1 MRDRRR
7 AAAFFFFFRRRKI
20 EDAYVF
26 FYSEKTCAANLCYV
40 VLVRP
45 FSKVMRTSQLVS
57 NLALDSYPT
66 TSRTSANGDHA
77 RSFRSARVRVQ
88 LRDLA
93 YSSCEDPLTRPLGRG
108 GTSREMRDV
117 TRGWGASGRPLV
129 CSRVGDRIETGRPG
143 AKFKKCERDG
153 AASSVRRG
161 FLLGGENKMTA
172 AGTHRPDARARAATS
187 FDTPSSGGAS
197 VPSRIRPESTVRE
210 TPHPVTR
217 ALSSSMPRS
226 RSRDFRRIC
235 VRAVFWSTAPKPE
248 RARVTKHAERRA
260 RVPPLDLLRC
270 AHLLARELRTMRR
283 ARPRRFSAGRFRLV
297 RTGAPA
303 VCRVCRAIF
312 SYESTVLFSNSACM
326 TLSGAGASFCG

>member
-1 MRDRRR
+1 LRRR
-7 AAAFFFFFRRRKI
+7 SDSQTWRVDADERFSRKRASGSGEKIDFSLFVFSTNELSLSRR
-20 EDAYVF
+20 AGTA
-26 FYSEKTCAANLCYV
+26 S
-40 VLVRP
+40 
-45 FSKVMRTSQLVS
+45 
-57 NLALDSYPT
+57 
-66 TSRTSANGDHA
+66 
-77 RSFRSARVRVQ
+77 

-93 YSSCEDPLTRPLGRG
+93 YSSCEKPLTRAFGRG
-108 GTSREMRDV
+108 GTSREIRDV
-117 TRGWGASGRPLV
+117 PRGWGASGRPLFS
-129 CSRVGDRIETGRPG
+129 SRLGDTERRTRG
-143 AKFKKCERDG
+143 AISRLKKFALVTIQTRSEDAQLVAEKTLEREEKDG
-153 AASSVRRG
+153 TDR
-161 FLLGGENKMTA
+161 
-172 AGTHRPDARARAATS
+172 AGLEPRARATTS

-226 RSRDFRRIC
+226 RWRDFRRIC

-270 AHLLARELRTMRR
+270 AHLLARELRIRRR

-312 SYESTVLFSNSACM
+312 SYESTVLFSHSA
-326 TLSGAGASFCG
+326 

>member
-108 GTSREMRDV
+108 GTSREIRDV
-117 TRGWGASGRPLV
+117 TRGWCASGRPLV

-153 AASSVRRG
+153 AAPSARRG
-161 FLLGGENKMTA
+161 FLVGGEKDRPERTDPTRARVRLPALTRHPAEERACPRVYDQNQRCVKSHSQSPSRSPPRRPQTRTTA
-172 AGTHRPDARARAATS
+172 SDLAFRQCALARGQDGRSPTARASRNTRNGVHAFHLSTCCDARTCWRARSAAC
-187 FDTPSSGGAS
+187 D
-197 VPSRIRPESTVRE
+197 
-210 TPHPVTR
+210 
-217 ALSSSMPRS
+217 
-226 RSRDFRRIC
+226 
-235 VRAVFWSTAPKPE
+235 E
-248 RARVTKHAERRA
+248 RARVD
-260 RVPPLDLLRC
+260 PP
-270 AHLLARELRTMRR
+270 
-283 ARPRRFSAGRFRLV
+283 RPF
-297 RTGAPA
+297 
-303 VCRVCRAIF
+303 
-312 SYESTVLFSNSACM
+312 
-326 TLSGAGASFCG
+326 

>member
-1 MRDRRR
+1 M
-7 AAAFFFFFRRRKI
+7 
-20 EDAYVF
+20 
-26 FYSEKTCAANLCYV
+26 
-40 VLVRP
+40 
-45 FSKVMRTSQLVS
+45 
-57 NLALDSYPT
+57 
-66 TSRTSANGDHA
+66 
-77 RSFRSARVRVQ
+77 
-88 LRDLA
+88 
-93 YSSCEDPLTRPLGRG
+93 
-108 GTSREMRDV
+108 
-117 TRGWGASGRPLV
+117 WLV
-129 CSRVGDRIETGRPG
+129 CFRPPARLLPRRG
-143 AKFKKCERDG
+143 QNRDG
-153 AASSVRRG
+153 APGCEVQEMRTRWRSFVSSSRFSSWRR
-161 FLLGGENKMTA
+161 KRPSR
-172 AGTHRPDARARAATS
+172 THGPDARARAATS

-270 AHLLARELRTMRR
+270 AHLLARELRIRRR

-312 SYESTVLFSNSACM
+312 SYESTVLFSHSA
-326 TLSGAGASFCG
+326 

>member
-108 GTSREMRDV
+108 GTSREIRDV
-117 TRGWGASGRPLV
+117 TCGWCASGRPLV

-172 AGTHRPDARARAATS
+172 AGTHRPDARARASTGW
-187 FDTPSSGGAS
+187 DTPSSGGAS

-210 TPHPVTR
+210 ITQPVSL
-217 ALSSSMPRS
+217 ALSSSTPSDANDRVGSRVSAMRARARPGRS
-226 RSRDFRRIC
+226 EPD
-235 VRAVFWSTAPKPE
+235 
-248 RARVTKHAERRA
+248 RARVAKHAERRA
-260 RVPPLDLLRC
+260 RVLPLDVLRC
-270 AHLLARELRTMRR
+270 AHLLARAVRSMRR
-283 ARPRRFSAGRFRLV
+283 ARSRRPPSAVLDCFAVRFRPVQL
-297 RTGAPA
+297 
-303 VCRVCRAIF
+303 CRAIF
-312 SYESTVLFSNSACM
+312 PCV
-326 TLSGAGASFCG
+326 SFFIRSSR